1 MRYEVRDGNNEIVR
15 LFATRHE
22 AVYFSKLDNEL
33 CVHVR
38 KKIKIDHFAIAL
50 NQLGACLF

>member
-22 AVYFSKLDNEL
+22 AVYFSRLDEEL
-33 CVHVR
+33 WVNVR
-38 KKIKIDHFAIAL
+38 KKITIDHFAIAL